1 MEKIAF
7 TCLGSG
13 SALSK
18 ERLWSSIL
26 LDEKILFS
34 LPPTAIPQLYRL
46 GKDPSAIDHI
56 FISHRHADHFFGLPF
71 LIVLYR
77 YRYTRRDAPLYII
90 GPAGMEEATVELCN
104 TAWPNLKRE
113 ALTQR
118 VPISFVEIEGEGEY
132 QAGEITFNAV
142 KMEHFGMDTYGY
154 RFTYRGRKIAFTGDT
169 EAGPHLD
176 RLLAGADIVITELT
190 HAVPSDDPGHL
201 DAETV
206 SEMVARLRARGAI
219 VLATHLRETPAPI
232 EGLLICRDGE
242 TYLV

>member
-18 ERLWSSIL
+18 ERLWSSLL

-34 LPPTAIPQLYRL
+34 LPPTAISQLYRL

-77 YRYTRRDAPLYII
+77 YRYTRDTPLYII
-90 GPAGMEEATVELCN
+90 GPKGMEEATVELCHA
-104 TAWPNLKRE
+104 AWPNLE
-113 ALTQR
+113 WEDLTQR
-118 VPISFVEIEGEGEY
+118 VSISFVEINGEREY
-132 QAGEITFNAV
+132 RAGEVVFNAV
-142 KMEHFGMDTYGY
+142 KMEHFGMDSYGY
-154 RFTYRGRKIAFTGDT
+154 RFTYRGREIAFTGDT

-190 HAVPSDDPGHL
+190 YAVPSDDPGHL
-201 DAETV
+201 DVETV
-206 SEMVARLRARGAI
+206 SEMVARLRTRGAT

-232 EGLLICRDGE
+232 EGLLICQDGE

>member
-18 ERLWSSIL
+18 ERLWSSLL

-34 LPPTAIPQLYRL
+34 LPPTAISQLYRL

-77 YRYTRRDAPLYII
+77 YRYTRDTPLYII
-90 GPAGMEEATVELCN
+90 GPKGIEEATVELCHA
-104 TAWPNLKRE
+104 AWPNLE
-113 ALTQR
+113 WEDLTQR
-118 VPISFVEIEGEGEY
+118 VSISFVEINGEREY
-132 QAGEITFNAV
+132 RAGAIVFNAV
-142 KMEHFGMDTYGY
+142 KMEHFGMDSYGY
-154 RFTYRGRKIAFTGDT
+154 RFTYRGREIAFTGDT

-190 HAVPSDDPGHL
+190 YAVPSDDPGHL
-201 DAETV
+201 DVETV
-206 SEMVARLRARGAI
+206 SEMVARLRTRGAT

-232 EGLLICRDGE
+232 EGLLICQDGE